1 MGGDEPKSTGGI
13 GSVQIFRVAR
23 FLGWR
28 QSGGPALPGPSLELG
43 LLPRVW
49 ESFFQPVVQEVM
61 PHKAAVN
68 KTGLIIP
75 EESCGP

>member
-1 MGGDEPKSTGGI
+1 MGGDEPKSTGGTGRI
-13 GSVQIFRVAR
+13 QVFRVTH

-28 QSGGPALPGPSLELG
+28 QSGGPAIPDPSLE

-49 ESFFQPVVQEVM
+49 ESFFQPVVREVM

-75 EESCGP
+75 EESFGP